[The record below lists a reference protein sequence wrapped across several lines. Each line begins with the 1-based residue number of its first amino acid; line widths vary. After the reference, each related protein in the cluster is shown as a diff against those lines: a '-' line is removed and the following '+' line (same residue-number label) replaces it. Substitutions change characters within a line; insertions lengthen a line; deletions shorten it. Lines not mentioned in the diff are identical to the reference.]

1 MFRIPVTIKN
11 EFYMKPK
18 FFLLIITALFL
29 VASCDK
35 DENGG
40 PFKALFYYTVS
51 GFTTNFS
58 NFTDFKNYAA
68 PYAEYSWDFGDGQ
81 TSTEASPSHIYDAIG
96 EYQVTLT
103 ATKSGQTSTFS
114 DKITIRGPEIKIEG
128 DFTDWDHIDFNYT
141 SDDPDAVLKRVKVFE
156 SGGNINFY
164 VEGSADMNF
173 TEAQVYFNTDDDP
186 ATGYQVSDFPMGSGA
201 EFNFY
206 GDGLNVYTE
215 VNEHH
220 GAPEDDDW
228 ENVFYYDF
236 WDDETSAEG
245 GPTYSGVEDL
255 SDGSKAIEFAFP
267 KSLLGGVSDVISFAI
282 YDYSSDGVI
291 PTSGEASSQFIRVEF

>member
-1 MFRIPVTIKN
+1 
-11 EFYMKPK
+11 MKPK
-18 FFLLIITALFL
+18 FYLLIIIALF
-29 VASCDK
+29 VSAGCDK

-58 NFTDFKNYAA
+58 NFTDFRNYAA

-81 TSTEASPSHIYDAIG
+81 TSTEASPTHIYDEIG
-96 EYQVTLT
+96 EYDVTLT
-103 ATKSGQTSTFS
+103 ATKSGQSTTFS
-114 DKITIRGPEIKIEG
+114 DKVTIRGPEIKIEG

-141 SDDPDAVLKRVKVFE
+141 SDDPDAVLKSVKVFE

-164 VEGSADMNF
+164 VEGSGDMNF
-173 TEAQVYFNTDDDP
+173 TEAQVFFNTDDDP
-186 ATGYQVSDFPMGSGA
+186 ATGYQVGDFPMGSGA

-206 GDGLNVYTE
+206 GDGLNIYTE
-215 VNEHH
+215 VNEHQ

-236 WDDETSAEG
+236 YDDETTAEG

-255 SDGSKAIEFAFP
+255 DNGNKAIEFAFP
-267 KSLLGGVSDVISFAI
+267 KSLLGGVSNSISFAI

-291 PTSGEASSQFIRVEF
+291 PKSGEASSQFIRVEF